1 MRPSHED
8 SATWSHR
15 LEAALWQ
22 LATAL
27 FDPVPLASATAARE
41 AAGNAMA
48 VDDGTQS
55 AGRSARAATAA
66 SAVPTKRRRLD
77 AVTRAH
83 ALTLWL
89 KATSRDA
96 LDREK
101 RLLDTPAKRMFS
113 LLTAHHLPEACAL
126 AIAYKDV
133 RLATLVRPQYLACFY
148 LVRPG

>member
-1 MRPSHED
+1 V
-8 SATWSHR
+8 
-15 LEAALWQ
+15 EAALWR

-27 FDPVPLASATAARE
+27 FDPVPLASATTAGE
-41 AAGNAMA
+41 AAGHAMA
-48 VDDGTQS
+48 VDGGSTA
-55 AGRSARAATAA
+55 AGRSALAGTATT

-133 RLATLVRPQYLACFY
+133 RLATLVRLPAP
-148 LVRPG
+148 R